1 MGRIVQKCVCILAVA
16 IVTIVATG
24 CISATTPS
32 ASPLAPRIFI
42 DQLTR
47 SQYVLRSRRG
57 IYLPGLVLTKSAEGF
72 RSQPYNDAAFFCT
85 IGYGHLIQ
93 TSRCDDSIP
102 EPFRTG
108 ITEPAA
114 GALLVTDMQLAEAA
128 VQNLSPVTLANG
140 QYAALCDFVYN
151 VGARAYENS
160 SLRDAVNDGRT
171 EEVPTELRRWILA
184 GGKVQL
190 GLKKRRESE
199 IKLFFDGLPEPR
211 GGRVPLGHEVLIDIQ
226 AGEVK

>member
-1 MGRIVQKCVCILAVA
+1 MRRIIRNYPFSLAPAMMIIATAGCV
-16 IVTIVATG
+16 
-24 CISATTPS
+24 SATPPS
-32 ASPLAPRIFI
+32 ESPFAPRIFI

-47 SQYVLRSRRG
+47 SQYVLRSSRG
-57 IYLPGLVLTKSAEGF
+57 IYPPGLVLTKSAEGF
-72 RSQPYNDAAFFCT
+72 RSQPYNDPALFCT
-85 IGYGHLIQ
+85 IGYGHLVQ
-93 TSRCDDSIP
+93 TSQCDDSIP
-102 EPFRTG
+102 EPFRKG

-184 GGKVQL
+184 GGKVQP

-226 AGEVK
+226 AGEAR